1 MDLTIMTI
9 LSFIIA
15 LIISTVIIYVVT
27 KLFGETEDIK
37 TALIAALIGT
47 VIYAVVY
54 YLIGHSLIAAI
65 IAGVGWLLALEGI
78 IQDRLAQILCD
89 RGLYLD
95 IDCDRGL
102 VPPVSHGPCVKHSPL
117 FLFIVSNNSIFM
129 PTTGRDMT

>member
-1 MDLTIMTI
+1 MLISEEYRMDITIMTI

-54 YLIGHSLIAAI
+54 YLIGQGLIAAI
-65 IAGVGWLLALEGI
+65 IAGVGWLLALKALYKIGWLKSFAIAVI
-78 IQDRLAQILCD
+78 IWILTAIA
-89 RGLYLD
+89 GWFLPSLT
-95 IDCDRGL
+95 G
-102 VPPVSHGPCVKHSPL
+102 PV
-117 FLFIVSNNSIFM
+117 
-129 PTTGRDMT
+129 